1 MSMRRFSLFVV
12 LAAIAASFASAQS
25 LDKIL
30 SDHYKA
36 SAQDKVSK
44 ITSVTTTGKNTLTA
58 MGMETGFT
66 LYQSRPNKLRI
77 EAMFAG
83 QKIIQTYNGTTG
95 WMYAPAM
102 GITTPQQLGAS
113 ELGSI
118 LDRAEIDS
126 PLWDYKARGK
136 TVELAGESEDG
147 SAYKINVVAADK
159 SKMTIFINKESS
171 LISKIQTLQMAGGAE
186 SVVESEMKDYRV
198 VKGIPTAHYM
208 AVKMNDQT
216 VSTMTFESVEYN
228 KVLDPSLFEKP
239 VVE

>member
-1 MSMRRFSLFVV
+1 MRRLTVSF
-12 LAAIAASFASAQS
+12 AIAAITVSFVSAQG

-77 EAMFAG
+77 EASFAG

-95 WMYAPAM
+95 WMYAPAL
-102 GITTPQQLGAS
+102 GITEPQQLGAS

-118 LDRAEIDS
+118 LDRAEINS
-126 PLWDYKARGK
+126 PLWDYKAKGK
-136 TVELAGESEDG
+136 TVELVGESDDG
-147 SAYKINVVAADK
+147 SAYILKVIDADQREM
-159 SKMTIFINKESS
+159 SIYINKANF
-171 LISKIQTLQMAGGAE
+171 LISKLYTVQKAGGVE
-186 SVVESEMKDYRV
+186 SAVESEMKDYKM
-198 VKGIPTAHYM
+198 VKGIPTAHFM
-208 AVKMNDQT
+208 AIKMNGQT
-216 VSTMTFESVEYN
+216 VSTMTIESVEYN
-228 KVLDPSLFEKP
+228 EVLDPSLFEKP
-239 VVE
+239 VLE